1 VSNWVPLSHWNCG
14 YESATQHRQ
23 AQISASECG
32 YFMRL
37 LVQSFIPRHSKS
49 ILTVSNEMMRQS
61 MVRMPRRPCT
71 EPIAR
76 LVRYILALMQTR

>member
-1 VSNWVPLSHWNCG
+1 MLSHFKSAEYACKKKLVKVSN
-14 YESATQHRQ
+14 SAHRLPHVMW
-23 AQISASECG
+23 SST
-32 YFMRL
+32 
-37 LVQSFIPRHSKS
+37 QSFIARHSKS

-76 LVRYILALMQTR
+76 LVR